1 MREKSQMPASDM
13 KELIRDL
20 DLFNE
25 RLNLQKLR
33 HSSATDETSRRL
45 AYVTAIEKL
54 APTSEELLVITSE
67 VSRRISDP
75 SPPNLISVRRWL
87 HLWRAS
93 GSQVQHLKPR
103 NVCDEPATSLLY
115 EE

>member
-1 MREKSQMPASDM
+1 M

-20 DLFNE
+20 DLLNE
-25 RLNLQKLR
+25 RLNLQKLQ
-33 HSSATDETSRRL
+33 HSSVTDETFRRL
-45 AYVTAIEKL
+45 AYVTSIKKL
-54 APTSEELLVITSE
+54 APTSEELLVVTSE

-75 SPPNLISVRRWL
+75 SPPSLISLRRWL

-93 GSQVQHLKPR
+93 GSQARRLKPR
-103 NVCDEPATSLLY
+103 NADDELATSLLY